1 MCLGRSANTS
11 RSIGTSS
18 RAKTLRDDQRAD
30 RIGRRDRTS
39 SVTELPV
46 LRAVTL
52 DYWDTLYDGSPA
64 PRRKDLR
71 RVALLHMLERIGAR
85 TPPETLDRLYVA
97 AAAEAHR
104 WWRDEHR
111 GYTTADRIR
120 WILAQLAIERPT
132 ECEHVAAAVAAVDD
146 TLLSVRPAL
155 LPGAAEAVRALAPRY
170 RLAIVSDTGFVS
182 GAAQDRLLA
191 LDGLRE
197 HFDVTVYSM
206 DVGHAK
212 PRPEPFHAAL
222 AALGVEPSQALHV
235 GDNERTDVGGALAVG
250 MRAVRLD
257 VLRVGDASRAEH
269 VAKSLGALV
278 DYLLAQRR

>member
-1 MCLGRSANTS
+1 VIER
-11 RSIGTSS
+11 
-18 RAKTLRDDQRAD
+18 
-30 RIGRRDRTS
+30 
-39 SVTELPV
+39 PV

-71 RVALLHMLERIGAR
+71 RAALAHMLAQIGADI
-85 TPPETLDRLYVA
+85 PLEKLDRVYTD

-111 GYTTADRIR
+111 GYTTGDRIR
-120 WILAQLAIERPT
+120 WILAQLSIERPD
-132 ECEHVAAAVAAVDD
+132 ECEHVATAVAAVDD
-146 TLLSVRPAL
+146 TLFSVRPAL
-155 LPGAAEAVRALAPRY
+155 LPGAADAVRALASRY
-170 RLAIVSDTGFVS
+170 RLAIISDTGFVS
-182 GAAQDRLLA
+182 GAAQDRLLE

-206 DVGHAK
+206 DIGHAK

-222 AALGVEPSQALHV
+222 AALGVEAAETLHV

-257 VLRVGDASRAEH
+257 VLRVGGESGAEY
-269 VAKSLGALV
+269 VARTLGALSA
-278 DYLLAQRR
+278 YLLDERR